1 MSTWR
6 PFQHSRPRSEQ
17 CGRWTIEG
25 SEAPPPRHQ
34 VLPGTEGEFW
44 SQWKCLCLSS
54 HHSPPRGAH
63 MGQRRCFGLPSPCST
78 TSLDRRRQR
87 LFLLAERSCGCQY
100 SVIMAVIHILVSLH
114 VSKALAHLTLLLNM
128 TGILLVKRS
137 TSPALCPSLLV
148 LWCQKMWSV
157 DAPSKL
163 ANSLAP
169 PRPTSLR
176 PGMLKLF
183 IWIKVLILVFKDVY
197 LKNYSWSGKPMSRI
211 MDRVSTLNT
220 SISSV
225 GTLNFSTWPVSWSP
239 PLAQPQLCSGSLVLL
254 ILSQNCSWWPC
265 LLVVDLPGTA
275 GQGLFSFS

>member
-137 TSPALCPSLLV
+137 TSPVLCPS
-148 LWCQKMWSV
+148 
-157 DAPSKL
+157 
-163 ANSLAP
+163 
-169 PRPTSLR
+169 
-176 PGMLKLF
+176 F
-183 IWIKVLILVFKDVY
+183 
-197 LKNYSWSGKPMSRI
+197 
-211 MDRVSTLNT
+211 
-220 SISSV
+220 
-225 GTLNFSTWPVSWSP
+225 
-239 PLAQPQLCSGSLVLL
+239 GSLV
-254 ILSQNCSWWPC
+254 SEDVKCWRS
-265 LLVVDLPGTA
+265 T
-275 GQGLFSFS
+275 